1 MFSVGFVVVTHIV
14 AGFLRRHIADTLEF
28 STFQTRK
35 QGVKGI
41 ERSVYMEVKSPKN
54 RRPLLVF
61 IYSSRM
67 GKQITVIP
75 ENQKVQGTVR
85 AVIL

>member
-1 MFSVGFVVVTHIV
+1 M
-14 AGFLRRHIADTLEF
+14 
-28 STFQTRK
+28 Q
-35 QGVKGI
+35 
-41 ERSVYMEVKSPKN
+41 EVKSPKN